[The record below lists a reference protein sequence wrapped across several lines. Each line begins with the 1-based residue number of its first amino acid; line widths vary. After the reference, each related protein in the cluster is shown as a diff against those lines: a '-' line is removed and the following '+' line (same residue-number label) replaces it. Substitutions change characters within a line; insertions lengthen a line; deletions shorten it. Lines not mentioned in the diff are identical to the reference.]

1 MRPFDCASP
10 GDDHRPASLLISP
23 DALSLVRFGLR
34 AAEDPRIVDTV
45 RAIDA
50 LLKIDLPQGP
60 VWYRYNLDGYGE
72 HEDGRPFDGSGIG
85 RPWPLLTGERA
96 HYELAARRPEIAMQL
111 LGTLEG
117 SASPGGLLP
126 EQIWDK
132 SDIPQRELFRG
143 RPAGSAMPLVWAHA
157 EHIKLLRS
165 LSDGRV
171 FDMPPQ
177 PVERYQVQKVI
188 SSLRS
193 WQFNQ
198 KIRTIPAGKKL
209 RVEVLAAARI
219 HWTADEWETS
229 HDDDTRQIG
238 FGIHLFDVPTQHL
251 PPGAHIRF
259 TFYWHE
265 AERWEGMDFAAT
277 VGSAQGI
284 ATAAAAR
291 ATGNVNA
298 HT

>member
-1 MRPFDCASP
+1 MLRPFDCASP

-34 AAEDPRIVDTV
+34 AAEDPQIVDTV

-209 RVEVLAAARI
+209 RVEVLAAAESIGRRMNGRRAMMTTRDRLVSESI
-219 HWTADEWETS
+219 SSMCRHNIYRLVRTFASRSTGMRRKDGKAWTS
-229 HDDDTRQIG
+229 PR
-238 FGIHLFDVPTQHL
+238 P
-251 PPGAHIRF
+251 
-259 TFYWHE
+259 
-265 AERWEGMDFAAT
+265 
-277 VGSAQGI
+277 
-284 ATAAAAR
+284 
-291 ATGNVNA
+291 
-298 HT
+298 

>member
-1 MRPFDCASP
+1 
-10 GDDHRPASLLISP
+10 
-23 DALSLVRFGLR
+23 
-34 AAEDPRIVDTV
+34 
-45 RAIDA
+45 
-50 LLKIDLPQGP
+50 
-60 VWYRYNLDGYGE
+60 
-72 HEDGRPFDGSGIG
+72 
-85 RPWPLLTGERA
+85 
-96 HYELAARRPEIAMQL
+96 
-111 LGTLEG
+111 
-117 SASPGGLLP
+117 
-126 EQIWDK
+126 
-132 SDIPQRELFRG
+132 
-143 RPAGSAMPLVWAHA
+143 
-157 EHIKLLRS
+157 
-165 LSDGRV
+165 
-171 FDMPPQ
+171 MPPQ

-193 WQFNQ
+193 WRFNQ

-251 PPGAHIRF
+251 PPGAYIRF

>member
-1 MRPFDCASP
+1 
-10 GDDHRPASLLISP
+10 
-23 DALSLVRFGLR
+23 VRFGLR

-50 LLKIDLPQGP
+50 VLKIDLPQGP

-96 HYELAARRPEIAMQL
+96 HYELAAQRPKIATQL
-111 LGTLEG
+111 LSTLEG

-126 EQIWDK
+126 EQVWDK

-157 EHIKLLRS
+157 EYIKLLRS

-193 WQFNQ
+193 WRFNQ
-198 KIRTIPAGKKL
+198 KTRTIPAGKKL
-209 RVEVLAAARI
+209 RIEVLAAAAI

-229 HDDDTRQIG
+229 RDDDTRQIG
-238 FGIHLFDVPTQHL
+238 FGIHLFDLPTQHL
-251 PPGAHIRF
+251 PAGTHIRF

-265 AERWEGMDFAAT
+265 AKRWEGMDFA
-277 VGSAQGI
+277 VSIGSAQGI
-284 ATAAAAR
+284 ATAMAAR
-291 ATGNVNA
+291 GADDVSLLT
-298 HT
+298 

>member
-132 SDIPQRELFRG
+132 SDIS
-143 RPAGSAMPLVWAHA
+143 SAN
-157 EHIKLLRS
+157 S
-165 LSDGRV
+165 
-171 FDMPPQ
+171 F
-177 PVERYQVQKVI
+177 
-188 SSLRS
+188 
-193 WQFNQ
+193 
-198 KIRTIPAGKKL
+198 
-209 RVEVLAAARI
+209 AAAPRAAQCP
-219 HWTADEWETS
+219 WSGRMRNTS
-229 HDDDTRQIG
+229 SCSDPYRMAAFSICRRSRLN
-238 FGIHLFDVPTQHL
+238 GIRYKKSSH
-251 PPGAHIRF
+251 R
-259 TFYWHE
+259 
-265 AERWEGMDFAAT
+265 
-277 VGSAQGI
+277 
-284 ATAAAAR
+284 
-291 ATGNVNA
+291 
-298 HT
+298 